1 MKILV
6 TIKRVIDANVRVQVK
21 SDGSGVETASV
32 KMAINPF
39 DLIALE
45 EALRLRERG
54 QASEVVV
61 VCVGASIAQDVLRTA
76 LAMGADRAIL
86 IEVPNRVEP
95 LGIAKLLKAVV
106 EEEAPGLVI
115 MGKQSIDGDA
125 SQTGQILAALLDW
138 PQATFISKLEIA
150 GDTALATREVDGGL
164 QTVEAKLPIV
174 VTTDLRLNEPR
185 YASLPNI
192 MRAKSKPLL
201 IRPAEDFAVDIAPRL
216 EVLATIA
223 PASRT
228 RGRML
233 DSVAELA
240 GILKAHAN

>member
-1 MKILV
+1 VKILV

>member
-1 MKILV
+1 VKILV

-21 SDGSGVETASV
+21 SDGTGVETASV

-54 QASEVVV
+54 EASEVVV
-61 VCVGASIAQDVLRTA
+61 VCVGASLAQDVLRTA

-86 IEVPNRVEP
+86 IDVANRVEP
-95 LGIAKLLKAVV
+95 LCIAKLLKAVV
-106 EEEAPGLVI
+106 DEEAPGLVI

-125 SQTGQILAALLDW
+125 SQTGQMLAALLDW
-138 PQATFISKLEIA
+138 PQATFISKLEIT

-164 QTVEAKLPIV
+164 QTLEANLPMV

-192 MRAKSKPLL
+192 MRAKSKPLS
-201 IRPAEDFAVDIAPRL
+201 IRASTDFAVDLSPRL